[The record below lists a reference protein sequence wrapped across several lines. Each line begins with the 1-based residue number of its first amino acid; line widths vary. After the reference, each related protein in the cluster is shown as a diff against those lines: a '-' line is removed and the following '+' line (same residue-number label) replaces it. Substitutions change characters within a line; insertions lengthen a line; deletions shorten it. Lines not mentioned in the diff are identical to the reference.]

1 MIYQYNAVNDKC
13 PLPLVKM
20 RVILN
25 KMEKND
31 ICIMQISDA
40 GSLTDIP
47 NYLTLKGY
55 HFSQQKLSSS
65 VVELHIKQVS

>member
-1 MIYQYNAVNDKC
+1 MIYQYNGVEDKC

-25 KMEKND
+25 KMKKDD
-31 ICIMQISDA
+31 ICIMQISDK

-47 NYLTLKGY
+47 NYLTQKGY
-55 HFSQQKLSSS
+55 HFSQQQLSNS
-65 VVELHIKQVS
+65 VIELHIKQVS